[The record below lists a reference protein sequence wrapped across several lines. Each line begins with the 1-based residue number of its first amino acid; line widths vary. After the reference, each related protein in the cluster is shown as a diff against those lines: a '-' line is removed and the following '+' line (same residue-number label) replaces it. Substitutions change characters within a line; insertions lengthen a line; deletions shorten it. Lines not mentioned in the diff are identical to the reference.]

1 MYVRIMSGSALSEAV
16 AAVRAAVD
24 EAAGAGVDLLGRA
37 DLVEALDELEVVWCQ
52 LPALRHRLLARLQVE
67 TTAKEMG
74 AKSWNQVLSVRWR
87 ISTAEAGRRL
97 GEAALLGP
105 RQSLVGDTLPPVLPA
120 TAAAQAQG
128 AINAEHV
135 VVIAKAVA
143 KLPGFVDTAT
153 REEFET
159 DLVRLATG
167 AGPKDVSDAAELA
180 LFLLDQDGPEPDD
193 TERARRRGIS
203 KGRQRGDA
211 MTPISGELTPEAW
224 ALMEAIFAK
233 YAAPGMCNPDD
244 PQPCTSGTPSQ
255 AQIDADHRSLAQRQ
269 HDALVAVLRIALMSG
284 QLGQLNGLPVSVII
298 RTTLQDLESRAGIG
312 VTAGGTRLPIAEV
325 IRLAAHAHHSL
336 AVFDK
341 ATGSALALFRA
352 RRVASPAQRIMLIA
366 RDGGCTK
373 PGCTVGAYGSQAHHV
388 VADWT
393 DGGNT
398 NVDELGLA
406 CGPDNRAVGP
416 EGWSTRMNERG
427 EVEWIPPPPLDTG
440 QTRINTYHR
449 PERLLRPPD
458 QQPTNPSTSRRSGDP
473 GPAAST
479 PSGQRDQP
487 GNTQRVDNEP
497 SNAEPINYELIDD
510 EPTNGQPIND
520 APIDDQPIDHKP
532 MDDALTDEPIDYQL
546 IGDEPIGD
554 EPINGQPINDAP
566 IDDQPVDDQPM
577 DDALTDDALMA
588 DAPIDYELTE
598 PSPTDNPSEPEVR
611 DEPSSPRD
619 PGDPDKPD
627 GSSNPGQPGG
637 PAPPDGQAA

>member
-1 MYVRIMSGSALSEAV
+1 MYVRIMSGVVLSEAV

-24 EAAGAGVDLLGRA
+24 AAAGAEVDLLGRA
-37 DLVEALDELEVVWCQ
+37 DLVDALDELETVWCQ
-52 LPALRHRLLARLQVE
+52 LPGLRHRLLARLQVE
-67 TTAKEMG
+67 ATAKEMG
-74 AKSWNQVLSVRWR
+74 AKSWNQVLAVRWR

-105 RQSLVGDTLPPVLPA
+105 RQSITGQALPPVLAA
-120 TAAAQAQG
+120 TAAAQARG
-128 AINAEHV
+128 VINTEHV
-135 VVIAKAVA
+135 TVIAKAVA
-143 KLPGFVDTAT
+143 KLPGFVDAAT

-159 DLVRLATG
+159 DLVRLAAGT
-167 AGPKDVSDAAELA
+167 GPKDVSDAAELA

-193 TERARRRGIS
+193 TERARRRGFS
-203 KGRQRGDA
+203 KGKQRGDA

-224 ALMEAIFAK
+224 ALLEAIFAK
-233 YAAPGMCNPDD
+233 YAAPGMCNPND

-255 AQIDADHRSLAQRQ
+255 AQIDNDHRSLAQRQ

-312 VTAGGTRLPIAEV
+312 VSGGGTRIPIAEV

-388 VADWT
+388 VTDWT

-416 EGWSTRMNERG
+416 DGWSTRMNERG
-427 EVEWIPPPPLDTG
+427 EVEWIPPPALDTG

-458 QQPTNPSTSRRSGDP
+458 QQPTCSPDL
-473 GPAAST
+473 GPQNNDELIDD
-479 PSGQRDQP
+479 G
-487 GNTQRVDNEP
+487 
-497 SNAEPINYELIDD
+497 LIDD
-510 EPTNGQPIND
+510 EP
-520 APIDDQPIDHKP
+520 IDDELTGDALIDHE
-532 MDDALTDEPIDYQL
+532 LTGDEPIDYEL
-546 IGDEPIGD
+546 VGDEPNNDKPSGD
-554 EPINGQPINDAP
+554 KQ
-566 IDDQPVDDQPM
+566 IDSKPM
-577 DDALTDDALMA
+577 DDGPRGDGLRG

-598 PSPTDNPSEPEVR
+598 PSASNNPEGPEEP
-611 DEPSSPRD
+611 DEPCEPGEL
-619 PGDPDKPD
+619 GDPDKPD
-627 GSSNPGQPGG
+627 KSRGPDQPGG

>member
-1 MYVRIMSGSALSEAV
+1 MSEAV

-37 DLVEALDELEVVWCQ
+37 DLVDALDELETVWCQ

-74 AKSWNQVLSVRWR
+74 AKSWNQVLAVRWR

-105 RQSLVGDTLPPVLPA
+105 RQSLVGETLPPVLPA

-128 AINAEHV
+128 VINAEHV

-159 DLVRLATG
+159 DLVRLAAG

-193 TERARRRGIS
+193 TERARRRGLS
-203 KGRQRGDA
+203 KGKQRGDA

-224 ALMEAIFAK
+224 ALLEAIFAK

-244 PQPCTSGTPSQ
+244 PQPCVSGTPSQ
-255 AQIDADHRSLAQRQ
+255 AQIDNDHRSLAQRQ

-312 VTAGGTRLPIAEV
+312 VTGGGTRLPIAEV

-427 EVEWIPPPPLDTG
+427 EVEWIPPPALDTG

-458 QQPTNPSTSRRSGDP
+458 QQPANPSTSRRSGDP
-473 GPAAST
+473 GVGLQGDGAESDRAQNR
-479 PSGQRDQP
+479 PSDPPNDTQCGDNQPITDELLDDQP
-487 GNTQRVDNEP
+487 ID
-497 SNAEPINYELIDD
+497 YELIDD
-510 EPTNGQPIND
+510 EPRDELIND
-520 APIDDQPIDHKP
+520 ALIDH
-532 MDDALTDEPIDYQL
+532 ALTGDEPIDHEL
-546 IGDEPIGD
+546 TGD
-554 EPINGQPINDAP
+554 
-566 IDDQPVDDQPM
+566 V
-577 DDALTDDALMA
+577 
-588 DAPIDYELTE
+588 PIDYELIADEPSGHEPSDCQPIGHELIDGKPIDYRLTE
-598 PSPTDNPSEPEVR
+598 PSPSDNAGEPEECNGYADPGEPDNP
-611 DEPSSPRD
+611 DESS
-619 PGDPDKPD
+619 
-627 GSSNPGQPGG
+627 SPGQPGG